1 MKFNNT
7 FYENEELAYED
18 VFLFQNYFQ
27 GKSRLEIDVTP
38 SIAFGTHIPIVSAN
52 MNAIS
57 GRRMAETLSRYG
69 WLAVLPQD
77 MDLDTLKRII
87 SSVKAANVQY
97 DSPITVKASNT
108 IRDAL
113 GIITKRAHNCVILI
127 DEQGKAISLFKP
139 QDLQK
144 LDQFTL
150 LGNIIKEKLITW
162 NIWISDEEAFTLMD
176 QEWISSLPIVDD
188 HGILK
193 WILTKKN
200 TIRNSI
206 YSPSLDSNGKLDLA
220 VAIWVN
226 SFDEKIT
233 ALYALGI
240 RTFVFDTAH
249 GYQKSMIDMI
259 KKFRQQF
266 GTDATVIAGN
276 VITAEATRA
285 LIEAWANG
293 VKVGIGPWAMCT
305 TRMKTWVGRP
315 QFTAVYKCSQ
325 EAKKL
330 WWFVWADGG
339 VKSPRDMILALAA
352 GANHV
357 MIGTLFSWVFE
368 SVGDIRYD
376 EHGLMYKE
384 NYGMASKKA
393 VGQRNLQLSKFE
405 QMRKQMFR
413 EWISTSR
420 IYIKPGMESVWD
432 IVDEFVAGLRSA
444 MTYVG
449 ANNLVEF
456 SDKAIVGV
464 QTMAWFT
471 EGTPHGKLKK

>member
-69 WLAVLPQD
+69 GLAVLPQD

-150 LGNIIKEKLITW
+150 LGNIIKEKLITG
-162 NIWISDEEAFTLMD
+162 NIGISDEEAFTLMD
-176 QEWISSLPIVDD
+176 QEGISSLPIVDD

-193 WILTKKN
+193 GILTKKN

-220 VAIWVN
+220 VAIGVN

-285 LIEAWANG
+285 LIEAGANG
-293 VKVGIGPWAMCT
+293 VKVGIGPGAMCT
-305 TRMKTWVGRP
+305 TRMKTGVGRP

-330 WWFVWADGG
+330 GGFVWADGG

-357 MIGTLFSWVFE
+357 MIGTLFSGVFE

-413 EWISTSR
+413 EGISTSR
-420 IYIKPGMESVWD
+420 IYIKPGMESVGD

-464 QTMAWFT
+464 QTMAGFT

>member
-1 MKFNNT
+1 MKFNNSL
-7 FYENEELAYED
+7 YENEELTYED

-38 SIAFGTHIPIVSAN
+38 IVPFGTHIPIVSAN

-57 GRRMAETLSRYG
+57 GRRMAETLARYG

-77 MDLDTLKRII
+77 MDNETLKKII
-87 SSVKAANVQY
+87 SSLKSADIQY

-127 DEQGKAISLFKP
+127 DDQGKAISLFKP
-139 QDLQK
+139 QDLGK

-150 LGNIIKEKLITW
+150 LGNIVQSNLITW
-162 NIWISDEEAFTLMD
+162 KIWISDEEAFNLMD
-176 QEWISSLPIVDD
+176 EKWISSLPIVDD
-188 HGILK
+188 QGILK

-206 YSPSLDSNGKLDLA
+206 YQPTLDANGKLDVA
-220 VAIWVN
+220 VAIWVH
-226 SFDEKIT
+226 SFDEKVPF
-233 ALYALGI
+233 LYDMGI
-240 RTFVFDTAH
+240 RTFVLDTAH
-249 GYQKSMIDMI
+249 GYQQSMIDTI

-266 GTDATVIAGN
+266 GTEAMVIAGN

-315 QFTAVYKCSQ
+315 QFTAVYKCAQ

-330 WWFVWADGG
+330 GWFVWADGG
-339 VKSPRDMILALAA
+339 IKSPRDMILALAA

-357 MIGTLFSWVFE
+357 MIGTLFAATLE
-368 SVGDIRYD
+368 SVGDIKYD
-376 EHGLMYKE
+376 EQGLMYKE
-384 NYGMASKKA
+384 NYGMASRKA
-393 VGQRNLQLSKFE
+393 VGQRNAKLSKFE
-405 QMRKQMFR
+405 QMKKQMFR
-413 EWISTSR
+413 EGISTSK
-420 IYIKPGMESVWD
+420 IYIKSGMESVWD
-432 IVDEFVAGLRSA
+432 IVDEFITGLRSS

-449 ANNLVEF
+449 ALNLQEF
-456 SDKAIVGV
+456 TDKAVVGV
-464 QTMAWFT
+464 QTISGFT
-471 EGTPHGKLKK
+471 EGTPHGKVKR